1 MCTSYFI
8 RPGCVAAAFSVLL
21 LLGAATQSVHANSEY
36 DSSSLNGNLQYQC
49 TSFNA
54 ALNPGT
60 SLTISAECNKQGSMG
75 SVAATRQA
83 TSYDLSDDVV
93 WNTQTEAF
101 IWDATPNAHNNIT
114 VQCTVV
120 GGFAYSATNVKL
132 QLGCLVGGGNRQAVS
147 SSDGSVSSVHAQL
160 ALNGKLTVGNDGK
173 LARR

>member
-1 MCTSYFI
+1 MCSSYFI
-8 RPGCVAAAFSVLL
+8 RPGCAATAFSVLL

-36 DSSSLNGNLQYQC
+36 DSSSLNGNLQHQC

-60 SLTISAECNKQGSMG
+60 SLTISAECNKQGS
-75 SVAATRQA
+75 VATTRQA
-83 TSYDLSDDVV
+83 TSFDLSDDVV
-93 WNTQTEAF
+93 WNWQTEAF

-114 VQCTVV
+114 LQCTVV
-120 GGFAYSATNVKL
+120 RGFAYSATNVKL

-147 SSDGSVSSVHAQL
+147 SSDGSVSSVNAQL